1 MKKTIFLF
9 FAAILCAMT
18 ANAYNQSAV
27 DLYFDNSEAKWNSCY
42 VYIGHSTWTSVYPLT
57 RVSGT
62 QYLWKLAKA
71 DFNGGGA
78 WNGATG
84 WVLCYE
90 KWWDSKDESI
100 DKYTWHGAKNVT
112 KKRTSAWSASYIYKT
127 NGTVS
132 VTSNGNTINAYNTTT
147 VSNNNYTVT
156 INTVEGG
163 TLTVKDYDN
172 AAVAT
177 GASKIYLTVLKF
189 SATPAS
195 GYVLD
200 AVEINDGT
208 NTTTI
213 AAADLASTTHTLKSN
228 VTINPVWRATTSTVT
243 VTTSATNG
251 SVTGGGVVEEGTS
264 VTLTATPDAGYKFA
278 NWTVGGAEVST
289 ANPYTF
295 TAEEDV
301 TVVANFEE
309 LPKAT
314 IYFVNNAGWSK
325 IQAYAWG
332 DNGTNASWAGVDI
345 TANKLA
351 DKIGEYDVYS
361 YTVIQGSYKNV
372 IFNDGSAQTK
382 DYVWTDGN
390 YYWHNEAVNFAG
402 GTKAQAE
409 EKFSVPVEYD
419 YVYLINTNDWA
430 KAHIYT
436 WESEVA
442 GWPGAAMTKEAEQI
456 AGKDVYSYK
465 VVKGTTFGGMLF
477 NCGGD
482 ECKTG
487 NLTWQAGK
495 YYAPSKDTWYA
506 DAAAAEAGLAAP
518 VVYTYTIVGSSA
530 PLFGVAWA
538 TEKAENDMT
547 LVEGTKY
554 ELVKTD
560 VSLTV
565 GEIQYKVAVNHAWTE
580 SYPAD
585 NAILNIAE
593 AGKYTITFTFDSNT
607 KAVNATAE
615 LTEAAVVL
623 PTVGVKGA
631 WDGWA
636 ATTTLTG
643 DNTSAAAIVNITTA
657 DVYEFGLDV
666 DGNFQASGATIDK
679 ANNSTV
685 VTTNAGNMKLTAN
698 ILGEYT
704 FTWTYETNTLTVT
717 YPAGEE
723 VEIAKKYYIA
733 GTEELTGFNWQVDG
747 LQLTKDGDLYKHTFS
762 ALAAGTFEFKV
773 TNGTWTDPWGF
784 GNLSAAYEEVS
795 EGTDGEGNPNGNIK
809 FTTEEAKNI
818 TVIFDA
824 TAGKITID
832 GLTEKVPVEK
842 HYYLIGTFNEWT
854 LADANYELAL
864 VDGLYKKEVT
874 LAKDAEFK
882 VNQGDWDAS
891 WGKDNLGG
899 KTYAELDYTDD
910 GNIKMKEEKTFTV
923 IFNLT
928 ENLITFEGLTVVED
942 FYTIVGA
949 TAITGVNWDP
959 ANEDNKMTKDGEA
972 YTLTKIG
979 LKLVAGDYEYK
990 VAKNG
995 AWGDGQYPAEGQGNK
1010 TLNIADNGEYT
1021 IVYTYTVGTSL
1032 EAVATKTGEYTPAQ
1046 AVYTVAGDAALCG
1059 TNWQADD
1066 TANDMTA
1073 NGDGTYTWTKTDVTI
1088 TGTVGFKVVK
1098 NHDFGNGAYPNDNW
1112 NIVPENYEGNA
1123 IYTVTI
1129 TFTESSK
1136 EIAVALTKTGEAT
1149 PPVIIYVLMGVNG
1162 DWDNGI
1168 ALTQNP
1174 GNEDEYVLENQVI
1187 IKATDA
1193 VKVVTLTDGTATA
1206 WCGNV
1211 DTWSNATYT
1220 GGGDDNIV
1228 LEDGIYTF
1236 YFKKTANNIYINQTG
1251 YARNVTNQY
1260 GTICL
1265 PYASASTT
1273 GAIFYRVAGKEE
1285 GKVYLE
1291 SVDAPEAGVPYIFE
1305 ATAGTITVT
1314 YQGEAV
1320 AEAGT
1325 ANGLVGTFTEITVP
1339 NGDYILYNNAFCTNE
1354 PAGTLNKIK
1363 ENRAYLDMDA
1373 VTGGAPQ
1380 QLPGRRY
1387 IGMKVQGEGTTTG
1400 FENIT
1405 TTDKAV
1411 KVIENGQL
1419 IIIRDGV
1426 KYNAQGI
1433 KFQL

>member
-1 MKKTIFLF
+1 MKKSIFLF

-27 DLYFDNSEAKWNSCY
+27 DLYFDNSEAKWSSCY
-42 VYIGHSTWTSVYPLT
+42 VYIGHSTWTSCYPLT

-90 KWWDSKDESI
+90 KWWDSKGESI
-100 DKYTWHGAKNVT
+100 DKFTWHGDKNVT
-112 KKRTSAWSASYIYKT
+112 QKRTSAWSASYIYKT
-127 NGTVS
+127 NGTAS
-132 VTSNGNTINAYNTTT
+132 TTSDSHTITAYKTTT
-147 VSNNNYTVT
+147 VSNKNYTVT

-172 AAVAT
+172 NAVAT

-189 SATPAS
+189 TAAPAD

-213 AAADLASTTHTLKSN
+213 AAADLATTTHTLKSN

-251 SVTGGGVVEEGTS
+251 TVTGAGVYEEGNS
-264 VTLTATPDAGYKFA
+264 VTLTATADAGYQFK
-278 NWTVGGAEVST
+278 NWTVAGAEVST

-295 TAEEDV
+295 TVDADITV
-301 TVVANFEE
+301 TANFEE
-309 LPKAT
+309 TPKVT
-314 IYFVNNAGWSK
+314 VYFVNNSGWSK
-325 IQAYAWG
+325 IQAYAW
-332 DNGTNASWAGVDI
+332 DGTKGANPGWPGADI
-345 TANKLA
+345 TANKLGEQ
-351 DKIGEYDVYS
+351 IGGFDVYS
-361 YTVIQGSYKNV
+361 YTVEQGSYGKV
-372 IFNDGSAQTK
+372 IFNNGSAQTA

-390 YYWHNEAVNFAG
+390 YYWHNEAANFAG

-419 YVYLINTNDWA
+419 YVYFINTNSWA
-430 KAHIYT
+430 AVNIYT
-436 WESEVA
+436 WTPEVA
-442 GWPGAAMTKEAEQI
+442 TWPGEAMTKETEQI
-456 AGKDVYSYK
+456 AGFDVYSYK
-465 VVKGTTFGGMLF
+465 VVKGTTFGGMKF
-477 NCGGD
+477 SDNGGTQ
-482 ECKTG
+482 TG
-487 NLTWQAGK
+487 DLQWQASK
-495 YYAPSKDTWYA
+495 YYAPSKETWYA

-518 VVYTYTIVGSSA
+518 VVYTYTVVGSSA
-530 PLFGVAWA
+530 PLFGEAWA
-538 TEKAENDMT
+538 TGKVENDMT

-565 GEIQYKVAVNHAWTE
+565 GEIQYKVAVNHAWDE
-580 SYPAD
+580 AYPGE
-585 NAILNIAE
+585 NAILNISE
-593 AGKYTITFTFDSNT
+593 AGKYTVTFTFDSNT

-882 VNQGDWDAS
+882 VNDGADAW
-891 WGKDNLGG
+891 WGKDNLGD
-899 KTYAELDYTDD
+899 KTYEELEGLED
-910 GNIKMKEEKTFTV
+910 GNLKMLEEKTFTI
-923 IFNLT
+923 IFNPA
-928 ENLITFEGLTVVED
+928 EHLITFEGLTEK
-942 FYTIVGA
+942 A
-949 TAITGVNWDP
+949 P
-959 ANEDNKMTKDGEA
+959 APT
-972 YTLTKIG
+972 T
-979 LKLVAGDYEYK
+979 
-990 VAKNG
+990 
-995 AWGDGQYPAEGQGNK
+995 
-1010 TLNIADNGEYT
+1010 
-1021 IVYTYTVGTSL
+1021 
-1032 EAVATKTGEYTPAQ
+1032 
-1046 AVYTVAGDAALCG
+1046 YTVAGDSEAAFG
-1059 TNWQADD
+1059 TTWDPTN
-1066 TANDMTA
+1066 TANDMA
-1073 NGDGTYTWTKTDVTI
+1073 LEDGLYKWTKTNVALYAN
-1088 TGTVGFKVVK
+1088 TVIKFQVVR
-1098 NHDFGNGAYPNDNW
+1098 NHDWAQGQWPGQNNDW
-1112 NIVPENYEGNA
+1112 ELKDA
-1123 IYTVTI
+1123 IAADGLYTITI
-1129 TFTESSK
+1129 TFK
-1136 EIAVALTKTGEAT
+1136 EDDKTINATATKTGDIVIKDFSNQPATLYFHPSFHWTSDAAQFAAYFYNNGPGADAT
-1149 PPVIIYVLMGVNG
+1149 PTWVNM
-1162 DWDNGI
+1162 
-1168 ALTQNP
+1168 
-1174 GNEDEYVLENQVI
+1174 
-1187 IKATDA
+1187 
-1193 VKVVTLTDGTATA
+1193 TDGD
-1206 WCGNV
+1206 G
-1211 DTWSNATYT
+1211 
-1220 GGGDDNIV
+1220 
-1228 LEDGIYTF
+1228 DGIYEVVNAKQHEYVIICRMNPDRTENNWEDEVMWNQIEHGITIPNTADDLNTCLAF
-1236 YFKKTANNIYINQTG
+1236 WTNCQGDVPTSECTWVAPTPLTDKNWDAFIAAYNGKTINAVVERSFNSSQNHTL
-1251 YARNVTNQY
+1251 
-1260 GTICL
+1260 CL
-1265 PYASASTT
+1265 PFNLPTSWLGEESKAYQLNSIFANTTTELQLNASECNTIEAGKPYIIVPVKGGEYEHIIVSDVTVKEVAAGTNVATGDGYKATLKAVTTT
-1273 GAIFYRVAGKEE
+1273 GGQTNGSTEYYVG
-1285 GKVYLE
+1285 
-1291 SVDAPEAGVPYIFE
+1291 
-1305 ATAGTITVT
+1305 
-1314 YQGEAV
+1314 
-1320 AEAGT
+1320 
-1325 ANGLVGTFTEITVP
+1325 ANDGC
-1339 NGDYILYNNAFCTNE
+1339 LYNAVVDKLGLRAIIELTTIE
-1354 PAGTLNKIK
+1354 GQALPANV
-1363 ENRAYLDMDA
+1363 RARIAQSDD
-1373 VTGGAPQ
+1373 
-1380 QLPGRRY
+1380 
-1387 IGMKVQGEGTTTG
+1387 TTTG

-1426 KYNAQGI
+1426 KYNAQGQR
-1433 KFQL
+1433 F